1 MPVADSPT
9 PAAALRHRLPDR
21 LDWYTL
27 RSLFGPLVL
36 CLCVLLIA
44 LQLARLLSL
53 FQFAAR
59 FGASTL
65 LVMKMAGSLVPY
77 YLGMAM
83 PAAFFAAIFMAVA
96 RSGDDNE
103 LDAMLATGRSI
114 TRMAA
119 PYFLVAVALCG
130 FNFYLF
136 GYLQPLT
143 RYGKELYE
151 HQARQAAWNG
161 RLEENRFISVKQGFT
176 LYADVVGADGQLTKV
191 FVERRDA
198 GGEEIIT
205 AERGRLV
212 PTADG
217 TRLLLELANG
227 RNVRDYANGTVRTV
241 EFREFHGNQDFTAV
255 PPPFRERGDA
265 VRESDAIR
273 ELTLPELRA
282 PAAAQRESVSAAGAG
297 GEFHG
302 RLAWMLLPL
311 LLPLLALPLGMAAKR
326 GRRAPGTVFATLA
339 LLALWQG
346 MQFGASMA
354 KTGRAPVWLAVW
366 LPVVAFTA
374 FGLWLFRSSLQ
385 WPGDNPVMRAVSAI
399 EGAFEGMRRKKK
411 AVAK

>member
-1 MPVADSPT
+1 MPQTEAAVL
-9 PAAALRHRLPDR
+9 PASMPALRHRLPDR

-36 CLCVLLIA
+36 CLCVLLLA
-44 LQLARLLSL
+44 QLLERLLRL
-53 FQFAAR
+53 FDMAAAT
-59 FGASTL
+59 GASTL
-65 LVMKMAGSLVPY
+65 LVLKMAAALVPH
-77 YLGMAM
+77 YLGMAV

-96 RSGDDNE
+96 RTGDDNE

-119 PYFLVAVALCG
+119 PYFLVAIALCG
-130 FNFYLF
+130 FNLYLF

-143 RYGKELYE
+143 RYGYQQNV
-151 HQARQAAWNG
+151 HQARQTGWNA
-161 RLEENRFISVKQGFT
+161 RMEDNRFVTVKQGFT
-176 LYADVVGADGQLTKV
+176 LGADTVGVDGRQLSRV

-212 PTADG
+212 PSADG
-217 TRLLLELANG
+217 TRLLLELENG
-227 RNVRDYANGTVRTV
+227 MIARDYLDGTVRV
-241 EFREFHGNQDFTAV
+241 VNFKQGRINEDFTAV
-255 PPPFRERGDA
+255 PPPFRDRGGA
-265 VRESDAIR
+265 VR

-282 PAAAQRESVSAAGAG
+282 DAAAGMRASITAAEIN

-302 RLAWMLLPL
+302 RLARTVLPL

-339 LLALWQG
+339 LLALNQSL
-346 MQFGASMA
+346 QFGESLAE
-354 KTGRAPVWLAVW
+354 TGRAAAWLSVWAPVLVFA
-366 LPVVAFTA
+366 L

-385 WPGDNPVMRAVSAI
+385 WPGDNPVMRSVSAI
-399 EGAFEGMRRKKK
+399 EAAFEGLQRKKK
-411 AVAK
+411 ATAK